1 MRLPDKWGPVLASQ
15 PETGMGYQVATVI
28 MKDGSQY
35 EHVVIEEG
43 QITRIKGLSSIPFKA
58 HDIADI
64 RITHEKWD
72 FSKDR

>member
-28 MKDGSQY
+28 LEDGSRY

-43 QITRIKGLSSIPFKA
+43 QITRIKGLSSIPFQA
-58 HDIADI
+58 GDIADI
-64 RITHEKWD
+64 RVTHEKWD